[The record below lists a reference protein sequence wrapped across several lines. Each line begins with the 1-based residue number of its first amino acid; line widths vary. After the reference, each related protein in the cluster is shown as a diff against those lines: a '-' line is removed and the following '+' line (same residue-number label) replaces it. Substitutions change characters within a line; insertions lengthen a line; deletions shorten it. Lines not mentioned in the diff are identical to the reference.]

1 MAVAATL
8 QVSNSWL
15 RIPDQGRRNRPNPRE
30 PCLGEGCRAQYR
42 CQDHAGLM
50 ARLRA
55 TFWIYVTACV
65 VVVHLVLLP
74 ALYFGMGYVIRESH
88 EDLFVEHARTFSRVL
103 ADEFEVGAAMD
114 SQKRIEDL
122 LDFAITHGG
131 ARYAEL
137 NDRGRSIR
145 SVYGSSDIKAAR
157 STDLSFGEGGDGIYF
172 VVRPI
177 EHAYHRAELRL
188 GFDEQPTQ
196 ERIQL
201 ALTRMLRL
209 LAGYLAVAIAI
220 AIILS
225 HRLSRPIQRLQA
237 VSRAISSGDYTRA
250 LNVNTGIRELHELAE
265 DLEAMRHE
273 LVGVNDRLEAKIKE
287 KEISEVRREE
297 LQKQLRHRQRLETV
311 GTLASG
317 IAHEINNVLV
327 PIILFTDTALQDL
340 PPSAAPR
347 ANLERVLAA
356 ARRAKDI
363 VKKIL
368 TFSRE
373 LGEAKLALIDLREVV
388 AEALHL
394 FSVLAPPTIE
404 IRTEIDEALPSVR
417 ADATLAAHLLMNLC
431 TNAYQAMEGAKGMLT
446 IGLRYEEHANVGGI
460 LQPRVKLW
468 VRDTGRG
475 MDSAT
480 VERIFEPFFTTRSVG
495 QGAGLGLSVVH
506 GIVESFGA
514 SITVESKISVGT
526 TFRIFFPAVAR
537 LEVIGDLAAS
547 VV

>member
-1 MAVAATL
+1 
-8 QVSNSWL
+8 
-15 RIPDQGRRNRPNPRE
+15 
-30 PCLGEGCRAQYR
+30 
-42 CQDHAGLM
+42 M

-137 NDRGRSIR
+137 NDRGRSTR

-201 ALTRMLRL
+201 ALTRMLWL

-250 LNVNTGIRELHELAE
+250 LNVNTGIRELHELAV
-265 DLEAMRHE
+265 DLEAMRRE

-327 PIILFTDTALQDL
+327 PIMLFTDTALQDL

-388 AEALHL
+388 GEALHL

-404 IRTEIDEALPSVR
+404 IRTEIDESLPFVR

-446 IGLRYEEHANVGGI
+446 IGLRYEEHANLGGI
-460 LQPRVKLW
+460 LLPRVELW

-514 SITVESKISVGT
+514 SISVESKIGVGT

>member
-1 MAVAATL
+1 
-8 QVSNSWL
+8 
-15 RIPDQGRRNRPNPRE
+15 
-30 PCLGEGCRAQYR
+30 
-42 CQDHAGLM
+42 
-50 ARLRA
+50 
-55 TFWIYVTACV
+55 
-65 VVVHLVLLP
+65 
-74 ALYFGMGYVIRESH
+74 
-88 EDLFVEHARTFSRVL
+88 
-103 ADEFEVGAAMD
+103 
-114 SQKRIEDL
+114 
-122 LDFAITHGG
+122 
-131 ARYAEL
+131 
-137 NDRGRSIR
+137 
-145 SVYGSSDIKAAR
+145 
-157 STDLSFGEGGDGIYF
+157 LSFGQGGDGIYF

-177 EHAYHRAELRL
+177 VHGSHRAELRL
-188 GFDEQPTQ
+188 GFDEQPTE

-201 ALTRMLRL
+201 ALTRMLWL

-250 LNVNTGIRELHELAE
+250 LNVNTGIRELHELAV

-297 LQKQLRHRQRLETV
+297 LQKQLRHHQRLETV

-327 PIILFTDTALQDL
+327 PIILYTDTALQDL
-340 PPSAAPR
+340 PPSSAPR
-347 ANLERVLAA
+347 ANLVRVLAA
-356 ARRAKDI
+356 ARRAKD
-363 VKKIL
+363 VVRKIL

-404 IRTEIDEALPSVR
+404 IRTEIDESLPMVR

-446 IGLRYEEHANVGGI
+446 IGLRYQEHANAGGMP
-460 LQPRVKLW
+460 QARVEFW
-468 VRDTGRG
+468 IRDTGRG

-514 SITVESKISVGT
+514 SITVESKIGVGT
-526 TFRIFFPAVAR
+526 TFRIFFLAVAR
-537 LEVIGDLAAS
+537 LEVVGELAEP

>member
-1 MAVAATL
+1 M
-8 QVSNSWL
+8 
-15 RIPDQGRRNRPNPRE
+15 
-30 PCLGEGCRAQYR
+30 
-42 CQDHAGLM
+42 
-50 ARLRA
+50 
-55 TFWIYVTACV
+55 YVTACV

-74 ALYFGMGYVIRESH
+74 ALYFGLGYVIRESH
-88 EDLFVEHARTFSRVL
+88 EDLFVDHARTFSRVL
-103 ADEFEVGAAMD
+103 ADEFEVGLALD
-114 SQKRIEDL
+114 SQTRIEDL

-137 NDRGRSIR
+137 VDRGRSIR
-145 SVYGSSDIKAAR
+145 SLYGSSEIKTPR
-157 STDLSFGEGGDGIYF
+157 YTDLSFGQGGDGIYF

-177 EHAYHRAELRL
+177 VHGNRRAELRL
-188 GFDEQPTQ
+188 GFDEQPTE

-201 ALTRMLRL
+201 ALTRMLWL

-225 HRLSRPIQRLQA
+225 LRLSRPIQRLQA

-250 LNVNTGIRELHELAE
+250 LNVNTGIRELHELAV

-327 PIILFTDTALQDL
+327 PIILYTDAAVQDL
-340 PPSAAPR
+340 PRSSAPR

-356 ARRAKDI
+356 ARRAKD
-363 VKKIL
+363 VVRKIL

-404 IRTEIDEALPSVR
+404 IRTEIDESLPLVR

-431 TNAYQAMEGAKGMLT
+431 TNAYQAMDGAKGMLT
-446 IGLRYEEHANVGGI
+446 IGLRYQEHANVAGI
-460 LQPRVKLW
+460 PQPRVEFW
-468 VRDTGRG
+468 VCDTGRG
-475 MDSAT
+475 MDAAT

-514 SITVESKISVGT
+514 SITVESKIGVGT
-526 TFRIFFPAVAR
+526 TFRVFFPAVVR
-537 LEVIGDLAAS
+537 LEVVEDLAAT

>member
-1 MAVAATL
+1 
-8 QVSNSWL
+8 
-15 RIPDQGRRNRPNPRE
+15 
-30 PCLGEGCRAQYR
+30 
-42 CQDHAGLM
+42 M

-55 TFWIYVTACV
+55 TLWIYVIACV
-65 VVVHLVLLP
+65 VLVHLVLLP
-74 ALYFGMGYVIRESH
+74 ALFFGMGYVIRESH

-103 ADEFEVGAAMD
+103 ADEFEVGAALE
-114 SQKRIEDL
+114 SRTRVEDL

-131 ARYAEL
+131 ARFAEL
-137 NDRGRSIR
+137 YDRGRSIR
-145 SVYGSSDIKAAR
+145 SLYGSSDIKTAR

-177 EHAYHRAELRL
+177 EHANHRAELRL

-201 ALTRMLRL
+201 ALTRMLWL
-209 LAGYLAVAIAI
+209 LAGYMAVAIAI
-220 AIILS
+220 GIILS

-250 LNVNTGIRELHELAE
+250 LNVNTGIRELHELGV

-273 LVGVNDRLEAKIKE
+273 LVGVNHRLQAKIKE

-340 PPSAAPR
+340 PPSGAPR

-404 IRTEIDEALPSVR
+404 IRTEIDESIPLVR
-417 ADATLAAHLLMNLC
+417 ADTTLAVHLLINLC
-431 TNAYQAMEGAKGMLT
+431 TNAYQAMEGTGGMMT
-446 IGLRYEEHANVGGI
+446 IGLRHQEHANEPGI
-460 LQPRVKLW
+460 PRPGVEFW

-514 SITVESKISVGT
+514 SITVESKIGVGT

-537 LEVIGDLAAS
+537 LEVIGDPTAL
-547 VV
+547 VE

>member
-1 MAVAATL
+1 MGVGAAP
-8 QVSNSWL
+8 QASNS
-15 RIPDQGRRNRPNPRE
+15 
-30 PCLGEGCRAQYR
+30 
-42 CQDHAGLM
+42 DHARLM
-50 ARLRA
+50 PRLRA

-74 ALYFGMGYVIRESH
+74 ALFFGMGYVIRESH

-103 ADEFEVGAAMD
+103 ADEFEVGVALD
-114 SQKRIEDL
+114 SQTRIEDL

-137 NDRGRSIR
+137 YERGRSIR
-145 SVYGSSDIKAAR
+145 SLYGSSEIKSER
-157 STDLSFGEGGDGIYF
+157 STDLSFGQGGDGIFF
-172 VVRPI
+172 VARPI
-177 EHAYHRAELRL
+177 VHAAHHAELRL

-196 ERIQL
+196 ERIQI
-201 ALTRMLRL
+201 ALTRMLWL
-209 LAGYLAVAIAI
+209 LAGYLAVAITI

-250 LNVNTGIRELHELAE
+250 LNVNTGIRELHELAV

-273 LVGVNDRLEAKIKE
+273 LVGVNHRLQAKIKE
-287 KEISEVRREE
+287 KELSEVRREE

-311 GTLASG
+311 GTLAGG

-340 PPSAAPR
+340 PKSIAPR

-356 ARRAKDI
+356 ARRAKDV

-373 LGEAKLALIDLREVV
+373 LDDVKLALIDLQAVV
-388 AEALHL
+388 AEGLHL

-404 IRTEIDEALPSVR
+404 IRTEFEESIPMVR
-417 ADATLAAHLLMNLC
+417 ADATLAAHLVMNLC
-431 TNAYQAMEGAKGMLT
+431 TNAHQAMEGAAGPLT
-446 IGLRYEEHANVGGI
+446 VGLRYLAPVGDGVGS
-460 LQPRVKLW
+460 QPRVEFW
-468 VRDTGRG
+468 IRDTG
-475 MDSAT
+475 
-480 VERIFEPFFTTRSVG
+480 
-495 QGAGLGLSVVH
+495 
-506 GIVESFGA
+506 
-514 SITVESKISVGT
+514 
-526 TFRIFFPAVAR
+526 
-537 LEVIGDLAAS
+537 
-547 VV
+547 

>member
-1 MAVAATL
+1 MA
-8 QVSNSWL
+8 Q
-15 RIPDQGRRNRPNPRE
+15 
-30 PCLGEGCRAQYR
+30 
-42 CQDHAGLM
+42 
-50 ARLRA
+50 LRA
-55 TFWIYVTACV
+55 TFWIYITAWV

-88 EDLFVEHARTFSRVL
+88 EDLFIEHARTFSRVL
-103 ADEFEVGAAMD
+103 ADEFEVGVALD
-114 SQKRIEDL
+114 SQTRTEDL

-137 NDRGRSIR
+137 YEKGRSIR
-145 SVYGSSDIKAAR
+145 SLYGSSEIKTSR
-157 STDLSFGEGGDGIYF
+157 STDLSFGQGGDGIYF

-177 EHAYHRAELRL
+177 EHGRHHAELRL

-201 ALTRMLRL
+201 ALTRMIWL
-209 LAGYLAVAIAI
+209 LAGYLIVAIAI

-225 HRLSRPIQRLQA
+225 HRLSRPIHRLQA

-250 LNVNTGIRELHELAE
+250 LNVNTGIRELHELAV

-340 PPSAAPR
+340 PTSCAPR

-356 ARRAKDI
+356 ARRAKDV

-373 LGEAKLALIDLREVV
+373 LGDAKLALIDLREVV

-394 FSVLAPPTIE
+394 FSVLVPPTVE
-404 IRTEIDEALPSVR
+404 IQTEIDESLPLVR
-417 ADATLAAHLLMNLC
+417 ADTTLAAHLLMNLC
-431 TNAYQAMEGAKGMLT
+431 TNAYQAMEGAKGVLT
-446 IGLRYEEHANVGGI
+446 IGLSYQDHADVGGI
-460 LQPRVKLW
+460 SQPRVELW

-475 MDSAT
+475 MDAAT

-514 SITVESKISVGT
+514 SITVESKLGVGT
-526 TFRIFFPAVAR
+526 TFRVFFPSVAS
-537 LEVIGDLAAS
+537 LEMIDDLAMS

>member
-1 MAVAATL
+1 
-8 QVSNSWL
+8 
-15 RIPDQGRRNRPNPRE
+15 
-30 PCLGEGCRAQYR
+30 
-42 CQDHAGLM
+42 
-50 ARLRA
+50 
-55 TFWIYVTACV
+55 
-65 VVVHLVLLP
+65 
-74 ALYFGMGYVIRESH
+74 VIRESH

-103 ADEFEVGAAMD
+103 ADEFEVGKAMD

-137 NDRGRSIR
+137 YDRGHSVRSL
-145 SVYGSSDIKAAR
+145 YGSSDIKTAR

-201 ALTRMLRL
+201 ALSRMLWL

-225 HRLSRPIQRLQA
+225 QRLSRPIQRLQA

-250 LNVNTGIRELHELAE
+250 LNVNTGVRELHELAV

-273 LVGVNDRLEAKIKE
+273 LVGVNVRLEAKIKE
-287 KEISEVRREE
+287 KEISDVRREE

-317 IAHEINNVLV
+317 IAHEINNALV
-327 PIILFTDTALQDL
+327 PIILFTDAAVQDL
-340 PPSAAPR
+340 PPSGAPR

-404 IRTEIDEALPSVR
+404 IRTEIDESIPLVR
-417 ADATLAAHLLMNLC
+417 ADATLAAHLLINLC
-431 TNAYQAMEGAKGMLT
+431 TNAYQAMEGAKGVLT
-446 IGLRYEEHANVGGI
+446 IGLRYHEHANESGI
-460 LQPRVKLW
+460 SRPRVEFW

-475 MDSAT
+475 MDPAT

-506 GIVESFGA
+506 GIVGSFGA
-514 SITVESKISVGT
+514 SISVDSRIGVGT
-526 TFRIFFPAVAR
+526 TFRIFFPVVGR
-537 LEVIGDLAAS
+537 VEVIVEPTAL

>member
-1 MAVAATL
+1 M
-8 QVSNSWL
+8 S
-15 RIPDQGRRNRPNPRE
+15 
-30 PCLGEGCRAQYR
+30 
-42 CQDHAGLM
+42 
-50 ARLRA
+50 RLRA
-55 TFWIYVTACV
+55 TFWVYVTACV

-74 ALYFGMGYVIRESH
+74 ALFFGMGYVIRESH

-103 ADEFEVGAAMD
+103 ADEFEVGVALD
-114 SQKRIEDL
+114 SQTRIEDL

-137 NDRGRSIR
+137 YERGRSIR
-145 SVYGSSDIKAAR
+145 SLYGSSEIKTPR
-157 STDLSFGEGGDGIYF
+157 STDLSFGQGGDGIYF

-177 EHAYHRAELRL
+177 VHAGHRAELRL
-188 GFDEQPTQ
+188 GFDEEPTQ

-201 ALTRMLRL
+201 ALSRMLWL

-250 LNVNTGIRELHELAE
+250 LNVNTGIRELHELAV

-287 KEISEVRREE
+287 KELSEVRREE

-340 PPSAAPR
+340 PPCGAPR

-404 IRTEIDEALPSVR
+404 IRTEIDESLPMVK

-431 TNAYQAMEGAKGMLT
+431 TNAYQAMEGAKGTMT
-446 IGLRYEEHANVGGI
+446 IGLRYQEHANEGRI
-460 LQPRVKLW
+460 SQPRVEFW

-514 SITVESKISVGT
+514 SITVESKIGAGT

-537 LEVIGDLAAS
+537 LEVIGELAEPVA
-547 VV
+547 

>member
-1 MAVAATL
+1 
-8 QVSNSWL
+8 
-15 RIPDQGRRNRPNPRE
+15 
-30 PCLGEGCRAQYR
+30 
-42 CQDHAGLM
+42 M

-55 TFWIYVTACV
+55 AFWIYVTAWV

-137 NDRGRSIR
+137 FDQGRSTH
-145 SVYGSSDIKAAR
+145 SLYGSSDIKSAR

-177 EHAYHRAELRL
+177 EHKYHRAELRL

-196 ERIQL
+196 ERIQV
-201 ALTRMLRL
+201 ALTRMLWL
-209 LAGYLAVAIAI
+209 LAGYMVVAIAI

-225 HRLSRPIQRLQA
+225 LRLSRPIQRLQA

-250 LNVNTGIRELHELAE
+250 LNVNTGIRELHELAV

-273 LVGVNDRLEAKIKE
+273 LVGVNNRLQAKIRE
-287 KEISEVRREE
+287 KEISEIRSEE

-327 PIILFTDTALQDL
+327 PIMLFTDTALQDL
-340 PPSAAPR
+340 PPSSAPR
-347 ANLERVLAA
+347 ANLVRVLAA

-394 FSVLAPPTIE
+394 FSVLAPPSIE
-404 IRTEIDEALPSVR
+404 IRTEIDQSVPLVK
-417 ADATLAAHLLMNLC
+417 ADTTLAAHLLINLC
-431 TNAYQAMEGAKGMLT
+431 TNAYQAMEGAGGTLT
-446 IGLRYEEHANVGGI
+446 IGLRCEEHADEPGI
-460 LQPRVKLW
+460 LRPRVEFW

-514 SITVESKISVGT
+514 SITVDSKVGVGT

-537 LEVIGDLAAS
+537 VEAIDDVAAP

>member
-1 MAVAATL
+1 
-8 QVSNSWL
+8 
-15 RIPDQGRRNRPNPRE
+15 
-30 PCLGEGCRAQYR
+30 
-42 CQDHAGLM
+42 M

-55 TFWIYVTACV
+55 TFWIYVTVCV

-103 ADEFEVGAAMD
+103 ADEFEVGAALD

-137 NDRGRSIR
+137 YERGRSIR
-145 SVYGSSDIKAAR
+145 SLYGSSDIKTAR

-177 EHAYHRAELRL
+177 EHARHHAELRL

-201 ALTRMLRL
+201 ALTRMLWL
-209 LAGYLAVAIAI
+209 LAGYMAVAIAV

-250 LNVNTGIRELHELAE
+250 LNVNTGIRELHALAV

-273 LVGVNDRLEAKIKE
+273 LVGVNHRLQAKIKE

-327 PIILFTDTALQDL
+327 PIMLFTDTALQDL
-340 PPSAAPR
+340 PKSGAPR

-356 ARRAKDI
+356 ARRAKDV

-404 IRTEIDEALPSVR
+404 IRTEIDESLPFVR

-431 TNAYQAMEGAKGMLT
+431 TNAYQAMENARGILT
-446 IGLRYEEHANVGGI
+446 IVLKYQEHADEPGI
-460 LQPRVKLW
+460 PRRRVELW

-514 SITVESKISVGT
+514 TITVESKIGVGT

-537 LEVIGDLAAS
+537 FEVTGDAAAPL
-547 VV
+547 V

>member
-1 MAVAATL
+1 MA
-8 QVSNSWL
+8 Q
-15 RIPDQGRRNRPNPRE
+15 
-30 PCLGEGCRAQYR
+30 
-42 CQDHAGLM
+42 
-50 ARLRA
+50 LRA
-55 TFWIYVTACV
+55 TFWIYITAWV

-74 ALYFGMGYVIRESH
+74 ALYFGMGDVIRESH
-88 EDLFVEHARTFSRVL
+88 EDLFIEHARTFSRVL
-103 ADEFEVGAAMD
+103 ADEFEVGVELD
-114 SQKRIEDL
+114 SQTRSEDL

-137 NDRGRSIR
+137 YDRGHSVRSL
-145 SVYGSSDIKAAR
+145 YGSSEIKASR
-157 STDLSFGEGGDGIYF
+157 STDLSFGQGGDGIYF
-172 VVRPI
+172 VVRPVV
-177 EHAYHRAELRL
+177 HGSHRAELRL

-201 ALTRMLRL
+201 ALTRMLWL

-250 LNVNTGIRELHELAE
+250 LNVNTGIRELHELAV

-273 LVGVNDRLEAKIKE
+273 LVGVNNRLQAKIKE

-297 LQKQLRHRQRLETV
+297 LQTQLRHRQRLETV

-327 PIILFTDTALQDL
+327 PIILFTDAALQDL
-340 PPSAAPR
+340 PTSCAPR

-356 ARRAKDI
+356 ARRAKDV

-373 LGEAKLALIDLREVV
+373 LGDAKLALIDLREVV
-388 AEALHL
+388 AESLHL

-404 IRTEIDEALPSVR
+404 IRTEIDESLPFVR
-417 ADATLAAHLLMNLC
+417 ADATLAAHLLMNLF
-431 TNAYQAMEGAKGMLT
+431 TNAYQAMEGAKGILM
-446 IGLRYEEHANVGGI
+446 IGLRYQEYADAGRVPR
-460 LQPRVKLW
+460 PRVEFW
-468 VRDTGRG
+468 VADNGRG

-514 SITVESKISVGT
+514 SITVESKIGVGT
-526 TFRIFFPAVAR
+526 TFRIFLPVVAR
-537 LEVIGDLAAS
+537 REVIGDLAAP
-547 VV
+547 VM

>member
-1 MAVAATL
+1 
-8 QVSNSWL
+8 
-15 RIPDQGRRNRPNPRE
+15 
-30 PCLGEGCRAQYR
+30 
-42 CQDHAGLM
+42 M
-50 ARLRA
+50 ARIRA

-74 ALYFGMGYVIRESH
+74 ALFYGMGYVIRESH
-88 EDLFVEHARTFSRVL
+88 EDLFVDHARTFSRVL
-103 ADEFEVGAAMD
+103 ADEFEVGVALD
-114 SQKRIEDL
+114 SQSRIEDL

-137 NDRGRSIR
+137 YEQGRSIR
-145 SVYGSSDIKAAR
+145 SVYGSPDIKTPR
-157 STDLSFGEGGDGIYF
+157 TTDLSFGQGGDDIYF

-177 EHAYHRAELRL
+177 VHGLHHAELRL

-196 ERIQL
+196 ERIQI
-201 ALTRMLRL
+201 ALTRMFWL
-209 LAGYLAVAIAI
+209 LAVYLGVAIAI

-225 HRLSRPIQRLQA
+225 HRLSRPIRRLQA

-250 LNVNTGIRELHELAE
+250 LNVNTGIRELHALAV

-340 PPSAAPR
+340 PPSSAPR

-394 FSVLAPPTIE
+394 FSVLAPPSIE
-404 IRTEIDEALPSVR
+404 IRTEIDESIPLVR
-417 ADATLAAHLLMNLC
+417 ADTTLAVHLLINLC
-431 TNAYQAMEGAKGMLT
+431 TNAYQAMEGSKGMLT
-446 IGLRYEEHANVGGI
+446 IGLKYQEQADEGRVPR
-460 LQPRVKLW
+460 PRVEFS

-475 MDSAT
+475 MDAAT

-506 GIVESFGA
+506 GIVDSFGA
-514 SITVESKISVGT
+514 SITVDSKLGVGT
-526 TFRIFFPAVAR
+526 TFRIFFPAVDR
-537 LEVIGDLAAS
+537 LEVIADPMAL

>member
-1 MAVAATL
+1 
-8 QVSNSWL
+8 
-15 RIPDQGRRNRPNPRE
+15 
-30 PCLGEGCRAQYR
+30 
-42 CQDHAGLM
+42 M

-74 ALYFGMGYVIRESH
+74 ALFFGMGYVIRESH
-88 EDLFVEHARTFSRVL
+88 EDLFIEHARTFSRVL
-103 ADEFEVGAAMD
+103 ADEFEVGRALD
-114 SQKRIEDL
+114 SQTRIEDL

-137 NDRGRSIR
+137 YDRGRSIR
-145 SVYGSSDIKAAR
+145 SLYGSSEIKTSR
-157 STDLSFGEGGDGIYF
+157 STDLSFGQGGDGIYF
-172 VVRPI
+172 VVQPI
-177 EHAYHRAELRL
+177 AHAGQRAELRL

-196 ERIQL
+196 MRIQL
-201 ALTRMLRL
+201 ALTRMLWL

-250 LNVNTGIRELHELAE
+250 LNVNTGIRELHELAV

-273 LVGVNDRLEAKIKE
+273 LVGVNVRLEAKIKE

-340 PPSAAPR
+340 PPSGAPR

-394 FSVLAPPTIE
+394 FSALAPPTVE
-404 IRTEIDEALPSVR
+404 IRTEIDESLPLVR
-417 ADATLAAHLLMNLC
+417 ADATLAVHLLINLC
-431 TNAYQAMEGAKGMLT
+431 TNAYQAMEGARGMLT
-446 IGLRYEEHANVGGI
+446 IGLKYQEHADEGGV
-460 LQPRVKLW
+460 PWARVEFW

-514 SITVESKISVGT
+514 SIAVESKIGAGT
-526 TFRIFFPAVAR
+526 TFRIFFPSAAR
-537 LEVIGDLAAS
+537 LEVIRDLAEP